1 MWLVAAGAGAIA
13 QWAINQALIGAAFKL
28 ANPAARIRDELFGRE
43 ALHNDATELCA
54 ALLVAVGMTVS
65 SLTLIIALP
74 LATLLQR
81 SFRHARLLNE
91 ARADS
96 KTGLLNAATWE
107 REAVAEVARAVRT
120 SSPLA
125 VALLDLDRFKQIN
138 DTYGHLIGDE
148 VLRQIADTMTG
159 LLREYDLA
167 GRFGGEEFV
176 MLLPQ
181 TRAPDAFKI
190 ADRVRAH
197 IARLPISTT
206 GGEQVAVTVS
216 IGVAALDAGSSRELT
231 ELLAAADAALY
242 RAKASGRDQVQMIS
256 TSRGLSAVRSSA
268 QRRAGPGPGGALPRS
283 RCALAARDR
292 RSTPDELGLGGEFEN
307 DEFGGDEFDERFRR
321 RRVSA
326 AGRGHREHRDHLG
339 VRGLTGHLRRRP
351 ELAHAADPGRVT
363 RHPRTAPPT
372 WPAPCRLRPRPGPH
386 LSPTPPTWPATCRL
400 RRRPGPPPAA
410 YAVDPGRAR
419 CRLRRRPAP
428 PPAAYAADP
437 GRHCRLRRRH
447 HEARSLA

>member
-1 MWLVAAGAGAIA
+1 MTTCGATPRCGWRRPGPARIA
-13 QWAINQALIGAAFKL
+13 QWAINQALIGSAFKL
-28 ANPAARIRDELFGRE
+28 ANPHARIRDELFGRE
-43 ALHNDATELCA
+43 SLHNDATELCA
-54 ALLVAVGMTVS
+54 ALLVAVGLTIS

-81 SFRHARLLNE
+81 SFRHARLLTE
-91 ARADS
+91 AREDS

-107 REAVAEVARAVRT
+107 REAAAEVGRAVRT

-148 VLRQIADTMTG
+148 VLRHVADTMTG

-206 GGEQVAVTVS
+206 GGEPVPVTVS

-242 RAKASGRDQVQMIS
+242 RAKASGRNQVQMIS
-256 TSRGLSAVRSSA
+256 TSRGLSAVRSPVDDEPVPA
-268 QRRAGPGPGGALPRS
+268 AAGGGFRGPGALPPETELD
-283 RCALAARDR
+283 AG
-292 RSTPDELGLGGEFEN
+292 ELGLD
-307 DEFGGDEFDERFRR
+307 DEFGGDEFGEEFAEDEFAEDEF
-321 RRVSA
+321 VDDEFQVPDEGTASTATTSA
-326 AGRGHREHRDHLG
+326 F
-339 VRGLTGHLRRRP
+339 
-351 ELAHAADPGRVT
+351 
-363 RHPRTAPPT
+363 
-372 WPAPCRLRPRPGPH
+372 
-386 LSPTPPTWPATCRL
+386 
-400 RRRPGPPPAA
+400 
-410 YAVDPGRAR
+410 AV
-419 CRLRRRPAP
+419 
-428 PPAAYAADP
+428 
-437 GRHCRLRRRH
+437 
-447 HEARSLA
+447 